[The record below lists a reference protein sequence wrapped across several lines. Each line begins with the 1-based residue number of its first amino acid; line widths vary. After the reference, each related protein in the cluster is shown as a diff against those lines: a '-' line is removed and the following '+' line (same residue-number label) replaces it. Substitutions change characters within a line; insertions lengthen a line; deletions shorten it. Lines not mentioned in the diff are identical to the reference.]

1 MKLPN
6 GQLSTTQLSIGI
18 HVDDLIIT
26 YDDQINNLH
35 LQFGEVI
42 NVTESKTS
50 LRLYIEYSNDNSIK
64 LSQPGYIP
72 KIIQETNLHNVQC
85 TIPSAPLPVNYKRN
99 TDSTPLATTQQE
111 EYRET
116 LGLLNHCEIDTR
128 PDILY
133 SVSVL
138 ASYITTSKHIK
149 MMILYVIYV

>member
-72 KIIQETNLHNVQC
+72 KIIQETNLHNIQC
-85 TIPSAPLPVNYKRN
+85 TILSAPLPVNYKRN
-99 TDSTPLATTQQE
+99 TDSTPLATTQQV
-111 EYRET
+111 EYREI
-116 LGLLNHCEIDTR
+116 LNLLNHCAIHTR
-128 PDILY
+128 PD
-133 SVSVL
+133 VSVL
-138 ASYITTSKHIK
+138 ASYITTCKHIK
-149 MMILYVIYV
+149 MMILHVIYV